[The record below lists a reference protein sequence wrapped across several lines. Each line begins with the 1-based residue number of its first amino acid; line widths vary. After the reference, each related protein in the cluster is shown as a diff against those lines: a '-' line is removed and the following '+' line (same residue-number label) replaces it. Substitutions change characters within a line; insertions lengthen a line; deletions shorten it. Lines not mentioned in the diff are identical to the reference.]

1 MTISGTLSA
10 ALVAGE
16 TVRLYDGTSF
26 LGSATVSGTTWT
38 YSDSRTLANVQAVS
52 YTACVADAAGNQ
64 SAAGSVYT
72 ATVDTSAPSTTAAV
86 TAINDD
92 VGIVQGTVISA
103 GSTDDTSLSISG
115 TLSAALAVGET
126 VRIYD
131 GSNFLG
137 TATVSGTTWSYSDTR
152 TLIHAQSLSYTA
164 RVADAPGNQSA
175 AGSAY
180 TASVDTT
187 PPTTLAA
194 VTAISD
200 NVGIVQAN
208 VASGGNTD
216 DTSLAISGTLTA
228 ALGAGETVRI
238 YDGTSFLGTATVTGT
253 TWSYSD
259 SRSLAHSQS
268 VSYSAQVADS
278 AGNQSAA
285 SSAYSASV
293 DISAPTTTAAV
304 TAITD
309 NIGIVQ
315 GTVVPAGNSDD
326 TSLAISGTLSAGLA
340 VDETVRIYDGT
351 NFLGTATV
359 SGSSWTY
366 SDTRTLTHAQ
376 NLSYTARVADG
387 TGNQSAAG
395 SAYSVS
401 VDTSAPTTTAAVT
414 AISDNVGIVQGTV
427 LSGASTD
434 DTALSIS
441 GTLSAALA
449 VDETVR
455 IYDGTNF
462 LGTATVSGTSWSY
475 SDSRSLADAQ
485 ALSYTARVADTA
497 GNQSAAGSGYTASI
511 DFSAPTTTAAI
522 TAINDNVGLVV
533 GTVASGAST
542 DDTSLSISGTLSAS
556 LASGESVRIYDGS
569 SFLGTATISGTT
581 WSYTD
586 TRTLVNAQ
594 SLSYVVRVAD
604 AAGNQSAASSA
615 YSATVDTFAPTV
627 TISSD
632 RSELTPGQTAAITF
646 AFSEDPG
653 SSFVWN
659 GSSGDLSI
667 GGGSLSA
674 LAGSGLSRTATFT
687 PTPGSIGTASITLAA
702 GTYNDPAGNLGSGSN
717 ALAISFDTRTGS
729 SFELGSIAVGTGGFV
744 INGQCAGDY
753 SGYSVASGGDVNGD
767 GLADLI
773 VGGHRSDLSN
783 SVLDIGRS
791 YVVFGSSTPPA
802 AINLSAIAGG
812 TGGFVLQGQCANDQS
827 GWSVASAGDV
837 NGDGLS
843 DLIVGAP
850 YNDPTT
856 GTDAGR
862 SYVVFGKTTT
872 TAINLSAIAGGSGG
886 FVVDGQGGNDWSGFS
901 VASAGDVNGDGLADL
916 IVGAPRNG
924 AGFSYVVFGKGS
936 STAINLSA
944 VAAGLG
950 GFVINGQGTGDRSG
964 WSVASAG
971 DVNGDGLADLIVGAK
986 FSDPASGIDAGR
998 SYVVFGK
1005 STPGAIDL
1013 SAIAPSSGTP
1023 RGGFVIQGQG
1033 SSDQSGTSVAS
1044 AGDVNGDGLADLIV
1058 GARYSDPV
1066 AGADAGRTY
1075 VVFGQ
1080 SSTGAIELSAVA
1092 AGTGGF
1098 AILGQSAADQSGIS
1112 VASVGDFNGDGL
1124 ADLILGAPMGD
1135 PTAGSNAGRTYVV
1148 FGSSATAAI
1157 NLSTIAAGIGGF
1169 VISGQCA
1176 GDLSGTSVAGAGDV
1190 NGDGLID
1197 LIVGAY
1203 KSDPAAGADAGRSY
1217 VIFGSTAGA
1226 STLSAFD
1233 QLGTTNAD
1241 TISGTSASE
1250 TFAGN
1255 AGNDTI
1261 SGGGGADVL
1270 IGGLGNDRFVLN
1282 ASNLTALANPLGA
1295 GGNTSQLARVA
1306 GGGGVDTIAFD
1317 GAGLSFNLAN
1327 VANQGGSNTNGSS
1340 RLNAIEAFDISGSGN
1355 NALSL
1360 GLADIRDL
1368 AGFNWLNS
1376 STAATLGFSSG
1387 TYTLPAS
1394 SARHQLLITGD
1405 AGDSLSASDGTW
1417 GNLGTITGSG
1427 AYSGT
1432 YNVWQSNVGLAQ
1444 LIVKNSVTTVLTE
1457 AISLSAIAAGVGG
1470 FVING
1475 QGASDRSGLS
1485 VASAGDVNG
1494 DGLADLIV
1502 GAPFGDP
1509 AAGADAGRTY
1519 VVFGSTANSPINLSA
1534 IAAGMGGFVINGQI
1548 AGDQSGNS
1556 VASAGDVNGDG
1567 LADLIIGAYRADP
1580 AAGGDAGRT
1589 YVVFGK
1595 ASTNAIN
1602 LSTIA
1607 GGSDGFLI
1615 NGQCANESIGNSVAS
1630 AGDVNGDG
1638 LADLIVGA
1646 YRSDLNA
1653 NVLDIGR
1660 SYVIFGKTSTETI
1673 NLSTIAGGTGG
1684 FVLVGQ
1690 CDSDYAGTSVASAG
1704 DVNADGL
1711 ADLIIGAHGFNTT
1724 GGTDGGRSYVVFGK
1738 TATTAINLSAIG
1750 SGTGGFAID
1759 GLGGYDYSG
1768 SSVASAGDVNGDG
1781 LADLIVG
1788 APKQNNPGFSY
1799 VVFGTSA
1806 TTAIKLSAV
1815 AAGTGGFVINGQG
1828 AADLSGS
1835 SVASAGDLN
1844 GDGLADLLLGVKWSD
1859 PASGTDA
1866 GRTYVVFGKAST
1878 TAINLSSIAM
1888 GDGGFVINGLGASEQ
1903 SGNSVAAA
1911 GDVNGDG
1918 LADLIVGARY
1928 SDPAAGIDAGRSYVI
1943 LGSTGGLF
1951 SQTFVDQ
1958 LGSSGNDAIH
1968 GTSAGE
1974 TFAAGAGDDT
1984 INAGGGADVLLG
1996 GSGNDRFVLN
2006 ASNLTALA
2014 SAFGAGGNSS
2024 QLARVDGGSGVDT
2037 IAFAGAGLSFNLA
2050 NVANQGGSN
2059 TNGSSRL
2066 NAIEAFD
2073 LSGSGNNSLSLGL
2086 ADIRDLAGF
2095 NWLNSSSAAALG
2107 FSSGTY
2113 TLPASSTRHQLLI
2126 TGDAGDSLTASNGIW
2141 GSVGTISGSGAY
2153 SGTYNVWQS
2162 SAGLAQLIVNSSLS
2176 LTGTFDTVAPTG
2188 SFSSTINTDTG
2199 STTTISSGGLTKD
2212 TTLKLDGTYAD
2223 ANGVSSVE
2231 IYDGDTK
2238 LANAGLS
2245 NGNWSYITA
2254 ALANGLHSFTAKIT
2268 DTAGNSLTTS
2278 PAVTATVDTVGPTVS
2293 ISSNTNTLGAGQT
2306 ATISFSFSEVPTGFA
2321 AADITTTGGTLT
2333 GLAVSGDPKVYT
2345 ATFTPTGGSKGT
2357 ASITVASGSY
2367 TDAAGNSGGAGTTP
2381 ALSYATGIH
2390 LSAIANGSGGFV
2402 INAEGAGDWSG
2413 WSVAGAGDVNGDG
2426 LSDLIVG
2433 APRGGPTPNSMGS
2446 NAGTTYVVFGKGST
2460 TAINLAA
2467 VAGGSGGFVING
2479 QGATDGSG
2487 NSVASAG
2494 DVNGDGL
2501 ADLIVGARESDP
2513 AAGTDAGRSYL
2524 VFGKTS
2530 TTAVSLSALGSL
2542 GFVINGQGASDS
2554 SGYSV
2559 ASAGDVNGDGLA
2571 DLIVGAFASNPDSGR
2586 ADAGRSYVV
2595 FGKGSTTAINLSAIA
2610 LGSGGF
2616 VINGQCSGDQSGV
2629 SVASAGDVNADGF
2642 SDLIVGAQSSDP
2654 AAGAAAGRSYVVFG
2668 KAGTTAIELDA
2679 IANGNGGFVINGRC
2693 AGDKSGNNVAS
2704 AGDVNGDGLADLFVA
2719 APGADTAGGTDAGRS
2734 YLVFGT
2740 TSTTA
2745 INLAAIDGGSGGFV
2759 INGQGANFYSG
2770 GGSGGVASA
2779 GDLNGDG
2786 LNDLLVGVNGQ
2797 NNAGVS
2803 TAGPGYTYVIFG
2815 KATTTAIDFSALTLG
2830 NGGFQIR
2837 GEDNS
2842 DMSGC
2847 SVASAGDVNGD
2858 GLSDLIVGAFWAD
2871 PNGWYNAGRSYVI
2884 FGSTSGA
2891 FAQNTFDQLGS
2902 TGNDTITGT
2911 SASET
2916 FAGNAGNDTITG
2928 GGGADVLLG
2937 GSGNDRVV
2945 LNASNLTALSSPFGS
2960 GGNTSQLARVDGGG
2974 GVDTLAFDGAG
2985 LSFNLANVANQGAS
2999 NTNGSSRLNSIEAF
3013 DLTGSGN
3020 NSLSL
3025 GLADIRDLA
3034 SFNWLNS
3041 TTATALGFSSGTY
3054 TLPTTSS
3061 LHQLLITGD
3070 ASDSLTALD
3079 GIWGTVGSIS
3089 GSGAYSGTYNVWQS
3103 SAGLAQLILNSSLSI
3118 TGNFDTVAPT
3128 GSFSSSIATNTGLTA
3143 TISSGDLTKDTTL
3156 GLAGTYADANELS
3169 SVEIYDG
3176 TTMLGNATLSSGNW
3190 SYTTAVL
3197 VNGLHSFTAKLI
3209 DLAGNTFTTTP
3220 VVTATIDTVAPTG
3233 SFSSTI
3239 ATDTG
3244 LATTISS
3251 GGLSKDNTLG
3261 LSGTY
3266 ADANAVSVEIYDGA
3280 NKLGNATLNSGS
3292 WNYTTA
3298 ALTDGLHSFT
3308 AKIIDIVGNT
3318 LTTSPAVTATVDT
3331 LAPTGTF
3338 SSSITTNGG
3347 LTSTI
3352 TSGGLTKDNTL
3363 YLSGTNNATG
3373 VSSIEI
3379 YDGAN
3384 KLGNATISSGTWN
3397 YTTAA
3402 LADGLHSFTAKVID
3416 TAGNTFTTTPAVT
3429 ATVDTVG
3436 PTLSISSNTNT
3447 LAAGQTAT
3455 ISFTFSEAPT
3465 GFAAADITTTGGTL
3479 TGLAVSVDPKVY
3491 TATFTPN
3498 GGNGTASITVA
3509 ASSYTDAVGNN
3520 GGAGTTVLSYATGIE
3535 LSTIALGTGGFVI
3548 NGQGVGDQSGNSV
3561 ASAGDV
3567 NGDGFGDLIVGARY
3581 SDPTTGNDAGRSYV
3595 VFGNTGATA
3604 IDLSG
3609 ISNGSGGFVINGQ
3622 GASDI
3627 SGHSVGSAGD
3637 INGDGLSDLIVGAIW
3652 SDPAAGGK
3660 AGRSYVVFGKSSTI
3674 SINLSAIAAGNGGF
3688 VINGQC
3694 ANEQIGN
3701 SVRNAGDVNGDGLAD
3716 LIVGAP
3722 LSGPAA
3728 GSQAGRSYVVFAKS
3742 STTAIDLSAIANGSG
3757 GFVINGQGA
3766 SDRSGYSVA
3775 SAGDVNGDG
3784 LADLI
3789 VGAVWS
3795 DPAAGASAGRSYV
3808 VFGKAGTT
3816 AVNLSAIAP
3825 SSGTPTGGFVIN
3837 GQSAADYSGVCV
3849 ASAGDVNGDGLA
3861 DLIVGAYFS
3870 DPASGVNAGRSYV
3883 VFGKASTSA
3892 IDLSAIAGGTGGFV
3906 INGQSA
3912 ADYSGLSVASAGD
3925 VNGDGFA
3932 DVIVGAHEGTA
3943 AAGSF
3948 AGRSYVVYGKASTS
3962 AIELSGIAGGSG
3974 GFVINGQSAGDK
3986 SGYKVASA
3994 GDVNGDGLSDLIVGA
4009 YKSDPAAGSDA
4020 GRSYVIFGSTSG
4032 AFAQN
4037 TFDQLGS
4044 TGNDTIT
4051 GTSASETFAGN
4062 AGNDTITGGGGADVL
4077 LGGSGNDR
4085 VVLNASNLT
4094 ALSSPF
4100 GSGGNTSQLARV
4112 DGGGGVDTLAFD
4124 GAGLSFNLANV
4135 ANQGGSNTNASSR
4148 LNAIEAFDLT
4158 GSGNNSLSLG
4168 LADIRDL
4175 AGFNW
4180 LNSSTA
4186 ASLGFSSGTYALP
4199 AISARH
4205 QLVITGNAGDSL
4217 TGLDGTWTNAGTI
4230 SGNGSFGATFN
4241 GSFNVLESSTGLA
4254 QLFVHNSITRTGL

>member
-1 MTISGTLSA
+1 MC
-10 ALVAGE
+10 
-16 TVRLYDGTSF
+16 DP
-26 LGSATVSGTTWT
+26 
-38 YSDSRTLANVQAVS
+38 
-52 YTACVADAAGNQ
+52 AAGF
-64 SAAGSVYT
+64 Y
-72 ATVDTSAPSTTAAV
+72 
-86 TAINDD
+86 
-92 VGIVQGTVISA
+92 
-103 GSTDDTSLSISG
+103 
-115 TLSAALAVGET
+115 
-126 VRIYD
+126 
-131 GSNFLG
+131 
-137 TATVSGTTWSYSDTR
+137 
-152 TLIHAQSLSYTA
+152 
-164 RVADAPGNQSA
+164 
-175 AGSAY
+175 
-180 TASVDTT
+180 
-187 PPTTLAA
+187 
-194 VTAISD
+194 
-200 NVGIVQAN
+200 
-208 VASGGNTD
+208 
-216 DTSLAISGTLTA
+216 
-228 ALGAGETVRI
+228 
-238 YDGTSFLGTATVTGT
+238 
-253 TWSYSD
+253 
-259 SRSLAHSQS
+259 
-268 VSYSAQVADS
+268 
-278 AGNQSAA
+278 
-285 SSAYSASV
+285 
-293 DISAPTTTAAV
+293 
-304 TAITD
+304 
-309 NIGIVQ
+309 
-315 GTVVPAGNSDD
+315 
-326 TSLAISGTLSAGLA
+326 
-340 VDETVRIYDGT
+340 
-351 NFLGTATV
+351 
-359 SGSSWTY
+359 
-366 SDTRTLTHAQ
+366 
-376 NLSYTARVADG
+376 
-387 TGNQSAAG
+387 
-395 SAYSVS
+395 
-401 VDTSAPTTTAAVT
+401 
-414 AISDNVGIVQGTV
+414 
-427 LSGASTD
+427 
-434 DTALSIS
+434 
-441 GTLSAALA
+441 
-449 VDETVR
+449 
-455 IYDGTNF
+455 
-462 LGTATVSGTSWSY
+462 
-475 SDSRSLADAQ
+475 
-485 ALSYTARVADTA
+485 
-497 GNQSAAGSGYTASI
+497 
-511 DFSAPTTTAAI
+511 
-522 TAINDNVGLVV
+522 
-533 GTVASGAST
+533 
-542 DDTSLSISGTLSAS
+542 
-556 LASGESVRIYDGS
+556 
-569 SFLGTATISGTT
+569 
-581 WSYTD
+581 
-586 TRTLVNAQ
+586 
-594 SLSYVVRVAD
+594 
-604 AAGNQSAASSA
+604 
-615 YSATVDTFAPTV
+615 
-627 TISSD
+627 
-632 RSELTPGQTAAITF
+632 
-646 AFSEDPG
+646 
-653 SSFVWN
+653 
-659 GSSGDLSI
+659 
-667 GGGSLSA
+667 
-674 LAGSGLSRTATFT
+674 
-687 PTPGSIGTASITLAA
+687 
-702 GTYNDPAGNLGSGSN
+702 
-717 ALAISFDTRTGS
+717 
-729 SFELGSIAVGTGGFV
+729 
-744 INGQCAGDY
+744 
-753 SGYSVASGGDVNGD
+753 
-767 GLADLI
+767 
-773 VGGHRSDLSN
+773 
-783 SVLDIGRS
+783 
-791 YVVFGSSTPPA
+791 
-802 AINLSAIAGG
+802 
-812 TGGFVLQGQCANDQS
+812 
-827 GWSVASAGDV
+827 
-837 NGDGLS
+837 
-843 DLIVGAP
+843 
-850 YNDPTT
+850 
-856 GTDAGR
+856 
-862 SYVVFGKTTT
+862 
-872 TAINLSAIAGGSGG
+872 
-886 FVVDGQGGNDWSGFS
+886 
-901 VASAGDVNGDGLADL
+901 
-916 IVGAPRNG
+916 
-924 AGFSYVVFGKGS
+924 
-936 STAINLSA
+936 
-944 VAAGLG
+944 
-950 GFVINGQGTGDRSG
+950 
-964 WSVASAG
+964 
-971 DVNGDGLADLIVGAK
+971 
-986 FSDPASGIDAGR
+986 
-998 SYVVFGK
+998 
-1005 STPGAIDL
+1005 
-1013 SAIAPSSGTP
+1013 
-1023 RGGFVIQGQG
+1023 
-1033 SSDQSGTSVAS
+1033 
-1044 AGDVNGDGLADLIV
+1044 
-1058 GARYSDPV
+1058 
-1066 AGADAGRTY
+1066 
-1075 VVFGQ
+1075 
-1080 SSTGAIELSAVA
+1080 
-1092 AGTGGF
+1092 
-1098 AILGQSAADQSGIS
+1098 
-1112 VASVGDFNGDGL
+1112 
-1124 ADLILGAPMGD
+1124 
-1135 PTAGSNAGRTYVV
+1135 AGRTYVV
-1148 FGSSATAAI
+1148 FGSSATASI

-1190 NGDGLID
+1190 NGDGLVD

-1233 QLGTTNAD
+1233 QLGSTNSD

-1261 SGGGGADVL
+1261 TGNGGADVL
-1270 IGGLGNDRFVLN
+1270 IGGMGNDRFVLN

-1295 GGNTSQLARVA
+1295 GGNSSQLARVA
-1306 GGGGVDTIAFD
+1306 GGGGVDTIALD

-1327 VANQGGSNTNGSS
+1327 VASS

-1355 NALSL
+1355 NALTL

-1376 STAATLGFSSG
+1376 GTAAALGFSSG
-1387 TYTLPAS
+1387 TYSLPAS

-1444 LIVKNSVTTVLTE
+1444 LIVKNSITTVLTE

-1485 VASAGDVNG
+1485 VAGAGDVNG

-1595 ASTNAIN
+1595 ASTDAIN
-1602 LSTIA
+1602 LSSIA
-1607 GGSDGFLI
+1607 GGSGGFLI

-1646 YRSDLNA
+1646 YRSDLN
-1653 NVLDIGR
+1653 NTVLDIGR
-1660 SYVIFGKTSTETI
+1660 SYVIFGKTSTDTI

-1684 FVLVGQ
+1684 FVLTGQ

-1788 APKQNNPGFSY
+1788 APKQNNPGLSY

-1844 GDGLADLLLGVKWSD
+1844 GDGLADLLLGVKLSD
-1859 PASGTDA
+1859 PANGIDA

-1878 TAINLSSIAM
+1878 TAINLSSIAI
-1888 GDGGFVINGLGASEQ
+1888 GDGGFVINGQGASEQ

-1918 LADLIVGARY
+1918 LGDLIVGARY

-1943 LGSTGGLF
+1943 LGSTAGLF
-1951 SQTFVDQ
+1951 AQTFVDQ

-2006 ASNLTALA
+2006 AANLTALA
-2014 SAFGAGGNSS
+2014 SVFGAGGNGS

-2037 IAFAGAGLSFNLA
+2037 IAFAGAGLSLNLA

-2188 SFSSTINTDTG
+2188 SFSSTINTDIG

-2212 TTLKLDGTYAD
+2212 TTLLLGGTYAD

-2231 IYDGDTK
+2231 IFDGDTK
-2238 LANAGLS
+2238 LANAGLNS
-2245 NGNWSYITA
+2245 GSWSYITA

-2268 DTAGNSLTTS
+2268 DTAGNSLTTTPAVTATVDTIAPTGS
-2278 PAVTATVDTVGPTVS
+2278 FSSSIATDTGLTSTISSGGISKDTTLELSGTYADANAVSIEIYDGTNKLGNAILNSGSWNYTTAALTEGLHSFTAKLIDSAGNTFTTTAVTATVDTTAPATTAAVTAISDNVGIVQGTVASGGSTDDTSLSISGTLSAALGVGEAVRIYDGTSFLGTATAPGTTWSYSDTRTLADGQNLSYSARIIDAAGNVGYIGNVSYLLSSAGTWAQAQAQAVSLGGNLVTINNATENQLLVSTFGSAELFWIGFTDAAIEGTFGWSSGEAVTYTNWSAGEPNNSSGIEDYTHFNWGAPSGGTPGKWNDISGANVYRGIIELSTPYTASVDITAPTTTAAVSAITDNVGIFQGTVVSGASTDDTSLVISGTLSSSLVSGSGETVRIYDGANLLGSATVTNTTWTYTDTRTLTNAQSLSYTARVADVAGNQSDAGSTYTATVDTTAPTTTAAVTAISDDVGAIQGNVSSAGRTDDTSLSLSGTLTATLAVDETVRIYDNSTTFLGTATVTGNSWTYSDTRTLTNSQSLSYTARVADAAGNQSAVSTAYTATVDTLAPTGSFSSSVATNTGLTTTISSGGVTKDNTLGFSGTYSDTNISSVEIYDGSTKLANATLSSGNWSYTTAALANGLHSFTAKLIDTAGNTFTTTPAVTATVDTVGPTVS
-2293 ISSNTNTLGAGQT
+2293 ISSNTNTLG
-2306 ATISFSFSEVPTGFA
+2306 
-2321 AADITTTGGTLT
+2321 
-2333 GLAVSGDPKVYT
+2333 
-2345 ATFTPTGGSKGT
+2345 
-2357 ASITVASGSY
+2357 
-2367 TDAAGNSGGAGTTP
+2367 
-2381 ALSYATGIH
+2381 
-2390 LSAIANGSGGFV
+2390 
-2402 INAEGAGDWSG
+2402 
-2413 WSVAGAGDVNGDG
+2413 
-2426 LSDLIVG
+2426 
-2433 APRGGPTPNSMGS
+2433 
-2446 NAGTTYVVFGKGST
+2446 
-2460 TAINLAA
+2460 
-2467 VAGGSGGFVING
+2467 
-2479 QGATDGSG
+2479 
-2487 NSVASAG
+2487 
-2494 DVNGDGL
+2494 
-2501 ADLIVGARESDP
+2501 
-2513 AAGTDAGRSYL
+2513 
-2524 VFGKTS
+2524 
-2530 TTAVSLSALGSL
+2530 
-2542 GFVINGQGASDS
+2542 
-2554 SGYSV
+2554 
-2559 ASAGDVNGDGLA
+2559 
-2571 DLIVGAFASNPDSGR
+2571 
-2586 ADAGRSYVV
+2586 
-2595 FGKGSTTAINLSAIA
+2595 
-2610 LGSGGF
+2610 
-2616 VINGQCSGDQSGV
+2616 
-2629 SVASAGDVNADGF
+2629 
-2642 SDLIVGAQSSDP
+2642 
-2654 AAGAAAGRSYVVFG
+2654 
-2668 KAGTTAIELDA
+2668 
-2679 IANGNGGFVINGRC
+2679 
-2693 AGDKSGNNVAS
+2693 
-2704 AGDVNGDGLADLFVA
+2704 
-2719 APGADTAGGTDAGRS
+2719 
-2734 YLVFGT
+2734 
-2740 TSTTA
+2740 
-2745 INLAAIDGGSGGFV
+2745 
-2759 INGQGANFYSG
+2759 
-2770 GGSGGVASA
+2770 
-2779 GDLNGDG
+2779 
-2786 LNDLLVGVNGQ
+2786 
-2797 NNAGVS
+2797 
-2803 TAGPGYTYVIFG
+2803 
-2815 KATTTAIDFSALTLG
+2815 
-2830 NGGFQIR
+2830 
-2837 GEDNS
+2837 
-2842 DMSGC
+2842 
-2847 SVASAGDVNGD
+2847 
-2858 GLSDLIVGAFWAD
+2858 
-2871 PNGWYNAGRSYVI
+2871 
-2884 FGSTSGA
+2884 
-2891 FAQNTFDQLGS
+2891 
-2902 TGNDTITGT
+2902 
-2911 SASET
+2911 
-2916 FAGNAGNDTITG
+2916 
-2928 GGGADVLLG
+2928 
-2937 GSGNDRVV
+2937 
-2945 LNASNLTALSSPFGS
+2945 
-2960 GGNTSQLARVDGGG
+2960 
-2974 GVDTLAFDGAG
+2974 
-2985 LSFNLANVANQGAS
+2985 
-2999 NTNGSSRLNSIEAF
+2999 
-3013 DLTGSGN
+3013 
-3020 NSLSL
+3020 
-3025 GLADIRDLA
+3025 
-3034 SFNWLNS
+3034 
-3041 TTATALGFSSGTY
+3041 
-3054 TLPTTSS
+3054 
-3061 LHQLLITGD
+3061 
-3070 ASDSLTALD
+3070 
-3079 GIWGTVGSIS
+3079 
-3089 GSGAYSGTYNVWQS
+3089 
-3103 SAGLAQLILNSSLSI
+3103 
-3118 TGNFDTVAPT
+3118 
-3128 GSFSSSIATNTGLTA
+3128 
-3143 TISSGDLTKDTTL
+3143 
-3156 GLAGTYADANELS
+3156 
-3169 SVEIYDG
+3169 
-3176 TTMLGNATLSSGNW
+3176 
-3190 SYTTAVL
+3190 
-3197 VNGLHSFTAKLI
+3197 
-3209 DLAGNTFTTTP
+3209 
-3220 VVTATIDTVAPTG
+3220 
-3233 SFSSTI
+3233 
-3239 ATDTG
+3239 
-3244 LATTISS
+3244 
-3251 GGLSKDNTLG
+3251 
-3261 LSGTY
+3261 
-3266 ADANAVSVEIYDGA
+3266 
-3280 NKLGNATLNSGS
+3280 
-3292 WNYTTA
+3292 
-3298 ALTDGLHSFT
+3298 
-3308 AKIIDIVGNT
+3308 
-3318 LTTSPAVTATVDT
+3318 
-3331 LAPTGTF
+3331 
-3338 SSSITTNGG
+3338 
-3347 LTSTI
+3347 
-3352 TSGGLTKDNTL
+3352 
-3363 YLSGTNNATG
+3363 
-3373 VSSIEI
+3373 
-3379 YDGAN
+3379 
-3384 KLGNATISSGTWN
+3384 
-3397 YTTAA
+3397 
-3402 LADGLHSFTAKVID
+3402 
-3416 TAGNTFTTTPAVT
+3416 
-3429 ATVDTVG
+3429 
-3436 PTLSISSNTNT
+3436 
-3447 LAAGQTAT
+3447 AGQTAT

-3479 TGLAVSVDPKVY
+3479 TGLAVSADPKVY

-3520 GGAGTTVLSYATGIE
+3520 GGAGPSPVLSYATGIE

-3701 SVRNAGDVNGDGLAD
+3701 SVRSAGDVNGDGLAD

-3728 GSQAGRSYVVFAKS
+3728 GLQAGRSYVVFAKS

-4020 GRSYVIFGSTSG
+4020 GRSFVIFGSTSG

-4051 GTSASETFAGN
+4051 GTSASETFVGN

-4077 LGGSGNDR
+4077 IGGIGNDR
-4085 VVLNASNLT
+4085 FVLNGSNLD
-4094 ALSSPF
+4094 ALINPY

-4112 DGGGGVDTLAFD
+4112 DGGGGIDTLAFD
-4124 GAGLSFNLANV
+4124 GAGLSLNLANV
-4135 ANQGGSNTNASSR
+4135 ANQGASNPNGSSR
-4148 LNAIEAFDLT
+4148 LNAIEAFDLS

-4199 AISARH
+4199 ATSARH

-4230 SGNGSFGATFN
+4230 SGSGSFGATFS

>member
-1 MTISGTLSA
+1 MPGSAVLRGIIELSGYGITVDTTAPTTLAAVTAISDNVGIFQGSIASAGSTDDTSLSISGTLTAALGAGETVRIYDGASFLGTATVSGTTWSYSDTRTLVNAQSLSYTARVADAAGNQSAAGSAYTTTIDLVAPTTTAAITAITDNVGIIQATVASGASTDDTALVISGTLSA
-10 ALVAGE
+10 GLVSGESVRIYDGTSFLGAATVAGNSWSYSDSRTLTQAQSLSYTARVADAAGNQSAASSAYSASVDTSAPTTTAAVTAITDNVGAIQG
-16 TVRLYDGTSF
+16 TVASAGRTDDTSLSISGTLSAGLGAGESVRIYDGTSF

-38 YSDSRTLANVQAVS
+38 YSDTRTLADAQGLS
-52 YTACVADAAGNQ
+52 YTARVADAAGNQ
-64 SAAGSVYT
+64 SAAGSAYT
-72 ATVDTSAPSTTAAV
+72 ATVDTSAPNTTAAVTAITDNVGIVQGTVVSGSSTDDTSLTISGSLSAALVAGETVRIYDGTSFLGSASVSGTTWTYSDSRTLANAQAVSYTALVADVAGNQSAAGSAYTATVDTSAPTTTAAV

-137 TATVSGTTWSYSDTR
+137 TATVSDTTWSYSDTR

-180 TASVDTT
+180 TVSVDTT

-200 NVGIVQAN
+200 NVGIVQGN

-216 DTSLAISGTLTA
+216 DTSLAISGTLTT

-238 YDGTSFLGTATVTGT
+238 YDGTSFLGSATVSGT

-268 VSYSAQVADS
+268 VSYTARVADA

-285 SSAYSASV
+285 GSTYSASV

-304 TAITD
+304 TAISD

-315 GTVVPAGNSDD
+315 GTVLPAGSSDD
-326 TSLAISGTLSAGLA
+326 TSLAISGTLSADLVSG
-340 VDETVRIYDGT
+340 ETVRIYDGT
-351 NFLGTATV
+351 NFLGIATV

-395 SAYSVS
+395 SAYSIS

-414 AISDNVGIVQGTV
+414 AISDDIGIIQGTIA
-427 LSGASTD
+427 SGASTD

-497 GNQSAAGSGYTASI
+497 GNQSAAGSAYTASI

-556 LASGESVRIYDGS
+556 LASGESVRIDDGS

-586 TRTLVNAQ
+586 TRTLVHAQ
-594 SLSYVVRVAD
+594 SLSYTARVAD

-632 RSELTPGQTAAITF
+632 RSDLTPGQTAAITF

-674 LAGSGLSRTATFT
+674 LAGSGLTRTATFT

-729 SFELGSIAVGTGGFV
+729 SLELGSIAVGTGGFV

-753 SGYSVASGGDVNGD
+753 SGYRVASAGDVNGD

-773 VGGHRSDLSN
+773 VGSYRSDLTST
-783 SVLDIGRS
+783 VLDSGRAF
-791 YVVFGSSTPPA
+791 VVFGSASGTT
-802 AINLSAIAGG
+802 INLSAIAAG
-812 TGGFVLQGQCANDQS
+812 TGGFVLHGE
-827 GWSVASAGDV
+827 SAYD
-837 NGDGLS
+837 
-843 DLIVGAP
+843 
-850 YNDPTT
+850 Y
-856 GTDAGR
+856 AG
-862 SYVVFGKTTT
+862 
-872 TAINLSAIAGGSGG
+872 I
-886 FVVDGQGGNDWSGFS
+886 S

-916 IVGAPRNG
+916 IVGAYGKDVGGGTDAGRSYVVYGKTATTAINLSAIASGNGGFVIDGQGGNDWSGYSVASAGDVNGDGLADLLVGAPRNS

-944 VAAGLG
+944 IAAGLG
-950 GFVINGQGTGDRSG
+950 GFVINGQGASDRSG

-971 DVNGDGLADLIVGAK
+971 DVNGDGLADLIVGAPLG
-986 FSDPASGIDAGR
+986 DPAAGSNAGR

-1005 STPGAIDL
+1005 CSTNAIDL
-1013 SAIAPSSGTP
+1013 SALAGGS
-1023 RGGFVIQGQG
+1023 GGFVIHGQG
-1033 SSDQSGTSVAS
+1033 AGDQSGTSVTG

-1058 GARYSDPV
+1058 GARYSDPA

-1080 SSTGAIELSAVA
+1080 SSTGAIELSTVA

-1098 AILGQSAADQSGIS
+1098 VILGQSAADQSGIS

-1135 PTAGSNAGRTYVV
+1135 PAAGINAGRTYVV

-1190 NGDGLID
+1190 NGDGLVD

-1261 SGGGGADVL
+1261 TGNGGADVL
-1270 IGGLGNDRFVLN
+1270 IGGMGNDRFVLN

-1295 GGNTSQLARVA
+1295 GGNSSQLARVD
-1306 GGGGVDTIAFD
+1306 GGGGVDTIALD

-1327 VANQGGSNTNGSS
+1327 VASS

-1355 NALSL
+1355 NSLSL

-1387 TYTLPAS
+1387 TYSLPAS

-1509 AAGADAGRTY
+1509 AAGADAGRSY
-1519 VVFGSTANSPINLSA
+1519 VVFGSTANSPIDLSA

-1595 ASTNAIN
+1595 ASTDAIN

-1607 GGSDGFLI
+1607 GGSGGFMI

-1646 YRSDLNA
+1646 YRSDLN
-1653 NVLDIGR
+1653 NTVLDIGR
-1660 SYVIFGKTSTETI
+1660 SYLIFGKTSTETI

-1684 FVLVGQ
+1684 FVLTGQ

-1788 APKQNNPGFSY
+1788 APKQGNPGLSY
-1799 VVFGTSA
+1799 VVFGKST
-1806 TTAIKLSAV
+1806 TTALQLSAI
-1815 AAGTGGFVINGQG
+1815 AGGTGGFAINGQG

-1859 PASGTDA
+1859 PASGIDA

-1878 TAINLSSIAM
+1878 TAINLSSIAI
-1888 GDGGFVINGLGASEQ
+1888 GDGGFVINGLGASDQ

-1918 LADLIVGARY
+1918 LGDLIVGARY

-1943 LGSTGGLF
+1943 LGSTAGLF
-1951 SQTFVDQ
+1951 AQTFVDQ

-2006 ASNLTALA
+2006 AANLTALA
-2014 SAFGAGGNSS
+2014 SVFGAGGNSS

-2037 IAFAGAGLSFNLA
+2037 IAFAGAGLSLNLA

-2126 TGDAGDSLTASNGIW
+2126 TGDAGDSLTTSNGIW

-2199 STTTISSGGLTKD
+2199 LTSTISSGGLTKD
-2212 TTLKLDGTYAD
+2212 TTLLLGGTYAD
-2223 ANGVSSVE
+2223 ANGVASVE

-2238 LANAGLS
+2238 LANAGLNS
-2245 NGNWSYITA
+2245 GNWSYITA

-2268 DTAGNSLTTS
+2268 DTAGNSLTTT
-2278 PAVTATVDTVGPTVS
+2278 PAVTATVDTIAPTGSFSSSIATDTGLTAMISSGGQTKDTTLALSGTYADAYGVSSVEIYDSTTKLGTATLNSGTWNYTTAALADGLHSFTAKLIDNAGNTFTTTAVTATVDTTAPTITAAVTAISDDVGIVQGTVASAGSTDDTSVSISGTLTAALVSGEAVRIYDGANFLGTATVTSTTWTYSDTRSLVDTQSLSYTARVADAAGNQSAAGTARTASVDTTAPTTTAAFTALTDNVGIFLGTVASAGFTDDTSVSISGTISAALGAAETVRIYDGANLLGSATVTNTTWTYTDTRTLTNGQSLSYTARVADTAGNQSAAGSAYTASVDTSAPTTTAAVTAISDDVGAIQGNVSSGGRTDDTSLSISGTLTASLAAGETVRIYDSTTFLGTATVTGSSWIYSDTRTLTNAQSLSYTARVADAAGNQSAAGTAYTATVDTLAPSGSFSSSINTDSGLLTTISSGGVTKDNTLYLSGTNDATGVSSIEIYDGANKLANATISSGTWNYTTAALADGLHSFTAKVIDIAGNSFTTTPVVTATIDTVAPTLS
-2293 ISSNTNTLGAGQT
+2293 ISSNTNAVAAGQT
-2306 ATISFSFSEVPTGFA
+2306 ATISFTFSEAPTGFA
-2321 AADITTTGGTLT
+2321 AADIKTSGGTLT
-2333 GLAVSGDPKVYT
+2333 GLAVSADPKVYT
-2345 ATFTPTGGSKGT
+2345 ATFTPNDRDAT
-2357 ASITVASGSY
+2357 ASITVAASSY
-2367 TDAAGNSGGAGTTP
+2367 TDTAGNNGGAGTTP
-2381 ALSYATGIH
+2381 ALSITANLQ
-2390 LSAIANGSGGFV
+2390 LSTIALGTGGFV
-2402 INAEGAGDWSG
+2402 ILGQCAGDKSG
-2413 WSVAGAGDVNGDG
+2413 YSVAAAGDVNGDG
-2426 LSDLIVG
+2426 LADLIVG
-2433 APRGGPTPNSMGS
+2433 ARYGDPTGGTD
-2446 NAGTTYVVFGKGST
+2446 AGRSYVVFGNTAPTTITLAALGSGGFVIDGRAGYDYSGASVASAGDINGDGLADLIIGSPKQNSSGLSFVVFGKT
-2460 TAINLAA
+2460 SSAAINLTAIAA
-2467 VAGGSGGFVING
+2467 GNGGFVING
-2479 QGATDGSG
+2479 QGASDLSG

-2501 ADLIVGARESDP
+2501 ADLIVGAAVSDP
-2513 AAGTDAGRSYL
+2513 ATDKVDAGRSYV
-2524 VFGKTS
+2524 VFGKS
-2530 TTAVSLSALGSL
+2530 NNTTAISLAALGAG
-2542 GFVINGQGASDS
+2542 GFVINGQLPNDISGYSVASAGDVNADGLADLIVGAPAGLNGAGRSFVVFGKSTATAIELNAISQGNGGFRIDGENYLDQSGWSVASAGDVNGDGFADLLVGAPYADASDGGADDRGRTYVVFGKANTTAIQLNAIARGTGGFVIYGQDLR
-2554 SGYSV
+2554 SGNSV

-2571 DLIVGAFASNPDSGR
+2571 DLIVGAPGRGARAGAGASVG
-2586 ADAGRSYVV
+2586 GSYVV
-2595 FGKGSTTAINLSAIA
+2595 FGKSSTTAIELSAIA
-2610 LGSGGF
+2610 NTSGGF
-2616 VINGQCSGDQSGV
+2616 VINGQCT
-2629 SVASAGDVNADGF
+2629 NE
-2642 SDLIVGAQSSDP
+2642 
-2654 AAGAAAGRSYVVFG
+2654 
-2668 KAGTTAIELDA
+2668 T
-2679 IANGNGGFVINGRC
+2679 
-2693 AGDKSGNNVAS
+2693 SGNSVAS
-2704 AGDVNGDGLADLFVA
+2704 AGDVNGDGLADLIVGA
-2719 APGADTAGGTDAGRS
+2719 DRSDLPGATDAGR
-2734 YLVFGT
+2734 T
-2740 TSTTA
+2740 
-2745 INLAAIDGGSGGFV
+2745 
-2759 INGQGANFYSG
+2759 
-2770 GGSGGVASA
+2770 
-2779 GDLNGDG
+2779 
-2786 LNDLLVGVNGQ
+2786 
-2797 NNAGVS
+2797 
-2803 TAGPGYTYVIFG
+2803 
-2815 KATTTAIDFSALTLG
+2815 
-2830 NGGFQIR
+2830 
-2837 GEDNS
+2837 
-2842 DMSGC
+2842 
-2847 SVASAGDVNGD
+2847 
-2858 GLSDLIVGAFWAD
+2858 
-2871 PNGWYNAGRSYVI
+2871 YVI

-2891 FAQNTFDQLGS
+2891 FAQNTFDQLGT
-2902 TGNDTITGT
+2902 TGNDAITGT

-2916 FAGNAGNDTITG
+2916 FAAGAGNDTITG
-2928 GGGADVLLG
+2928 GGGADVLIG
-2937 GSGNDRVV
+2937 GIGNDRFV
-2945 LNASNLTALSSPFGS
+2945 LNGSNLTALSNPFGS

-2974 GVDTLAFDGAG
+2974 GVDTLALDGAG

-3013 DLTGSGN
+3013 D
-3020 NSLSL
+3020 
-3025 GLADIRDLA
+3025 
-3034 SFNWLNS
+3034 
-3041 TTATALGFSSGTY
+3041 
-3054 TLPTTSS
+3054 
-3061 LHQLLITGD
+3061 
-3070 ASDSLTALD
+3070 
-3079 GIWGTVGSIS
+3079 IS
-3089 GSGAYSGTYNVWQS
+3089 
-3103 SAGLAQLILNSSLSI
+3103 
-3118 TGNFDTVAPT
+3118 
-3128 GSFSSSIATNTGLTA
+3128 
-3143 TISSGDLTKDTTL
+3143 
-3156 GLAGTYADANELS
+3156 
-3169 SVEIYDG
+3169 
-3176 TTMLGNATLSSGNW
+3176 
-3190 SYTTAVL
+3190 
-3197 VNGLHSFTAKLI
+3197 
-3209 DLAGNTFTTTP
+3209 
-3220 VVTATIDTVAPTG
+3220 
-3233 SFSSTI
+3233 
-3239 ATDTG
+3239 
-3244 LATTISS
+3244 
-3251 GGLSKDNTLG
+3251 
-3261 LSGTY
+3261 
-3266 ADANAVSVEIYDGA
+3266 
-3280 NKLGNATLNSGS
+3280 
-3292 WNYTTA
+3292 
-3298 ALTDGLHSFT
+3298 
-3308 AKIIDIVGNT
+3308 
-3318 LTTSPAVTATVDT
+3318 
-3331 LAPTGTF
+3331 
-3338 SSSITTNGG
+3338 
-3347 LTSTI
+3347 
-3352 TSGGLTKDNTL
+3352 
-3363 YLSGTNNATG
+3363 
-3373 VSSIEI
+3373 
-3379 YDGAN
+3379 
-3384 KLGNATISSGTWN
+3384 
-3397 YTTAA
+3397 
-3402 LADGLHSFTAKVID
+3402 
-3416 TAGNTFTTTPAVT
+3416 
-3429 ATVDTVG
+3429 
-3436 PTLSISSNTNT
+3436 
-3447 LAAGQTAT
+3447 
-3455 ISFTFSEAPT
+3455 
-3465 GFAAADITTTGGTL
+3465 
-3479 TGLAVSVDPKVY
+3479 
-3491 TATFTPN
+3491 
-3498 GGNGTASITVA
+3498 
-3509 ASSYTDAVGNN
+3509 
-3520 GGAGTTVLSYATGIE
+3520 
-3535 LSTIALGTGGFVI
+3535 
-3548 NGQGVGDQSGNSV
+3548 
-3561 ASAGDV
+3561 
-3567 NGDGFGDLIVGARY
+3567 
-3581 SDPTTGNDAGRSYV
+3581 
-3595 VFGNTGATA
+3595 
-3604 IDLSG
+3604 
-3609 ISNGSGGFVINGQ
+3609 
-3622 GASDI
+3622 
-3627 SGHSVGSAGD
+3627 
-3637 INGDGLSDLIVGAIW
+3637 
-3652 SDPAAGGK
+3652 
-3660 AGRSYVVFGKSSTI
+3660 
-3674 SINLSAIAAGNGGF
+3674 
-3688 VINGQC
+3688 
-3694 ANEQIGN
+3694 
-3701 SVRNAGDVNGDGLAD
+3701 
-3716 LIVGAP
+3716 
-3722 LSGPAA
+3722 
-3728 GSQAGRSYVVFAKS
+3728 
-3742 STTAIDLSAIANGSG
+3742 
-3757 GFVINGQGA
+3757 
-3766 SDRSGYSVA
+3766 
-3775 SAGDVNGDG
+3775 
-3784 LADLI
+3784 
-3789 VGAVWS
+3789 
-3795 DPAAGASAGRSYV
+3795 
-3808 VFGKAGTT
+3808 
-3816 AVNLSAIAP
+3816 
-3825 SSGTPTGGFVIN
+3825 
-3837 GQSAADYSGVCV
+3837 
-3849 ASAGDVNGDGLA
+3849 
-3861 DLIVGAYFS
+3861 
-3870 DPASGVNAGRSYV
+3870 
-3883 VFGKASTSA
+3883 
-3892 IDLSAIAGGTGGFV
+3892 
-3906 INGQSA
+3906 
-3912 ADYSGLSVASAGD
+3912 
-3925 VNGDGFA
+3925 
-3932 DVIVGAHEGTA
+3932 
-3943 AAGSF
+3943 
-3948 AGRSYVVYGKASTS
+3948 
-3962 AIELSGIAGGSG
+3962 
-3974 GFVINGQSAGDK
+3974 
-3986 SGYKVASA
+3986 
-3994 GDVNGDGLSDLIVGA
+3994 
-4009 YKSDPAAGSDA
+4009 
-4020 GRSYVIFGSTSG
+4020 
-4032 AFAQN
+4032 
-4037 TFDQLGS
+4037 
-4044 TGNDTIT
+4044 
-4051 GTSASETFAGN
+4051 
-4062 AGNDTITGGGGADVL
+4062 
-4077 LGGSGNDR
+4077 
-4085 VVLNASNLT
+4085 
-4094 ALSSPF
+4094 
-4100 GSGGNTSQLARV
+4100 
-4112 DGGGGVDTLAFD
+4112 
-4124 GAGLSFNLANV
+4124 
-4135 ANQGGSNTNASSR
+4135 
-4148 LNAIEAFDLT
+4148 

-4199 AISARH
+4199 ATSARH

-4241 GSFNVLESSTGLA
+4241 GTFNVLESSTGLA